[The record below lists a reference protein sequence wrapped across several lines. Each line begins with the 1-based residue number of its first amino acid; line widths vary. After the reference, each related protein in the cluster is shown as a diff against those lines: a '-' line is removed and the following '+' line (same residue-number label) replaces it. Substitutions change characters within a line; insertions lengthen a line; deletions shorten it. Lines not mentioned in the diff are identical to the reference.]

1 MARPKVDSRLKNIE
15 SGIDEIKSKL
25 GEITPYSL
33 NKKLILSLDERW
45 QEYFISKNKNFQVV
59 INENRIMLI
68 GPKVSSVD
76 PTTKSPATKQE
87 TSDFD

>member
-1 MARPKVDSRLKNIE
+1 MNNQIE
-15 SGIDEIKSKL
+15 L
-25 GEITPYSL
+25 GEITPYQF

-45 QEYFISKNKNFQVV
+45 INYFTSKNKNFKVV
-59 INENRIMLI
+59 INNNRIMLI

-87 TSDFD
+87 TSEFD

>member
-1 MARPKVDSRLKNIE
+1 LNPSIFSKSIE
-15 SGIDEIKSKL
+15 L

-45 QEYFISKNKNFQVV
+45 ENYFTSKNKNFKVV
-59 INENRIMLI
+59 INDSRLILI

>member
-1 MARPKVDSRLKNIE
+1 LNPSIFSKSIE
-15 SGIDEIKSKL
+15 L
-25 GEITPYSL
+25 GELTPYTL

-45 QEYFISKNKNFQVV
+45 QEYFVSKNKNFKVV
-59 INENRIMLI
+59 INDSRIILI

-76 PTTKSPATKQE
+76 PITKSPATKQE